1 MSENNKTKLSAFLDY
16 VGRTIIGEITEETE
30 TQIKVKNPVILS
42 MVTTPDNRM
51 TIQLLPLLFRDF
63 LAEKQADVT
72 FNFNKSY
79 VTLTDVE
86 ALDFR
91 LQAQY
96 NQIFNP
102 SNIYVPNNQEVQQI
116 QQSNGDPNV
125 VKLFDE

>member
-1 MSENNKTKLSAFLDY
+1 MSENNKNKLSAFLDY
-16 VGRTIIGEITEETE
+16 VGRTVIGEITEETE

-51 TIQLLPLLFRDF
+51 SIQLLPLLFRDF
-63 LAEKQADVT
+63 LAEKESDVT
-72 FNFNKSY
+72 FYFNKSY
-79 VTLTDVE
+79 ITQTDVE

-102 SNIYVPNNQEVQQI
+102 SNIIVPNNEQVQTLT
-116 QQSNGDPNV
+116 SGTDPNV
-125 VKLFDE
+125 VKLFDD